1 MEQVFSKT
9 IAANSGAGA
18 GDQQVDLI
26 AVLVLD
32 PWNVV
37 VLDFV

>member
-1 MEQVFSKT
+1 MEQIFPKT
-9 IAANSGAGA
+9 IAADSGAGA
-18 GDQQVDLI
+18 RDQQVDLI

-37 VLDFV
+37 VFDFV